1 MIPQFVLLFTLLVVY
16 CYQQADKLARRIL
29 AKRPN
34 EPESLDACARAAYYL
49 GNAVRYAGANTKAH
63 QLFKEAVAWSKTL
76 HEASGGDDEG
86 QRALRCDY
94 LEALG
99 EASLKLDGFVDAA
112 SAFAEALLVAQGL
125 TDDGVASLEEWPA
138 GRVACKLAAAQVD
151 KLLEAAAAEGSKAEA
166 EAEAAKE
173 AIQQALRTLEPGWG
187 RRSVAGMLR
196 GLRAMLAETLFLLA
210 EEVVEEVVTWLYIA
224 AQEGHLPVVKL
235 LLDRGADVNP
245 AMTNEG
251 YTPLLIAAREGHL
264 PVVQLLLDRGADGS
278 QANDDGNTPLLIA
291 TQQGHLP
298 VVQLLLDRG
307 ADVNEANTYGLL
319 VAAQHGHLPVVQLL
333 LDRGANVEAYH
344 PCIGDAYEM
353 ATSLG
358 HAAVAEL
365 IAASEEAHALAEQG
379 YAEPFRAQIEAAELG
394 APMAQW
400 VPALPAAE
408 RTALLTWA
416 RAAVQDA
423 EVCYAVFYA
432 DLDLVPPPPPQAL
445 GHEWRGILGH
455 DGVVGIRRLIVSFLV
470 HPKAGTRRALCELA
484 AMGDLGAAAGAVQLR
499 REMIDEKRRYE
510 IKLFGLRLKNAE
522 LGSGG
527 FYPRPSGG
535 SFSSDIQPMIEFG
548 P

>member
-99 EASLKLDGFVDAA
+99 EASLELNGFGDAA
-112 SAFAEALLVAQGL
+112 SAFTEALLVAQGL

-307 ADVNEANTYGLL
+307 A
-319 VAAQHGHLPVVQLL
+319 
-333 LDRGANVEAYH
+333 NVEAYH
-344 PCIGDAYEM
+344 PCMGDAYEM